1 MAKPNVWRADV
12 HLTDRIIVQ
21 IAFHRLITGTQDFL
35 SVFLPLWH
43 RLPLYFSAQGDFEGL
58 WEGRMP
64 MLIAHTSAQLIDQ
77 LTCPRFPLLAQILIY
92 HPSFNRW
99 FSEETTVY
107 LLTAVLICLIFL
119 FPAPLSTICFQVQ
132 SKGETAIF
140 LSATLLV
147 SAIVN
152 ANTSC
157 SSIYIREWISG
168 ETTNYMLHA
177 IFIITLLY
185 AL

>member
-1 MAKPNVWRADV
+1 
-12 HLTDRIIVQ
+12 
-21 IAFHRLITGTQDFL
+21 
-35 SVFLPLWH
+35 
-43 RLPLYFSAQGDFEGL
+43 
-58 WEGRMP
+58 

-92 HPSFNRW
+92 PPSSNRW
-99 FSEETTVY
+99 FSEEIALCY
-107 LLTAVLICLIFL
+107 LPTAVLICLIFL
-119 FPAPLSTICFQVQ
+119 FPAPLSTLCFQVQ

-157 SSIYIREWISG
+157 LSIYSISG
-168 ETTNYMLHA
+168 SE
-177 IFIITLLY
+177 
-185 AL
+185 